1 MTDIVEQA
9 DEIERLRA
17 ERDRAIKTTSAF
29 ALDVAAKDTEIERL
43 RAAHQEIRE
52 LGNNKIV
59 SGEGLFMRALLI
71 ARRALEPKRLSGCA
85 RRCKSCARKTT
96 APNGSSPMSAT
107 RFWMKRAASWGPNE
121 RTRTPPL
128 VLGAL

>member
-71 ARRALEPKRLSGCA
+71 ARRALEPK
-85 RRCKSCARKTT
+85 
-96 APNGSSPMSAT
+96 P
-107 RFWMKRAASWGPNE
+107 
-121 RTRTPPL
+121 
-128 VLGAL
+128 

>member
-43 RAAHQEIRE
+43 RAALRE
-52 LGNNKIV
+52 CRKMVGHPDNMAFINAALGD
-59 SGEGLFMRALLI
+59 EQ
-71 ARRALEPKRLSGCA
+71 LEK
-85 RRCKSCARKTT
+85 
-96 APNGSSPMSAT
+96 GST
-107 RFWMKRAASWGPNE
+107 
-121 RTRTPPL
+121 
-128 VLGAL
+128 